1 MSSDHYLYIV
11 AVAYLYQGEK
21 NNVSS
26 LIQIKVKN
34 VETNKIVVET
44 MFYVNL

>member
-11 AVAYLYQGEK
+11 TVAYLYQGEK

-34 VETNKIVVET
+34 VETNKIAVET
-44 MFYVNL
+44 IFNVNL